1 MTWQFG
7 ILTDRD
13 GHVHLGAIVAGSQF
27 RPREFVDLLT
37 PVGACSVRDQ
47 DLEQM
52 VVLVHGEQVDD
63 IRRLAE
69 GCIDDERLRGRLV
82 ALLDVA
88 AAMAGQAATSGAA

>member
-13 GHVHLGAIVAGSQF
+13 GHVHLGAIVASSQF
-27 RPREFVDLLT
+27 RTRTFGDLLK
-37 PVGACSVRDQ
+37 PVGACSVRDL

-69 GCIDDERLRGRLV
+69 RCIDDERLRDRLV
-82 ALLDVA
+82 ELLELSAVKA
-88 AAMAGQAATSGAA
+88 SQAATSGAA